1 MAAFETTA
9 RIPVGAPIPS
19 YSTLEDKVPLIL
31 NFRPDISFQ
40 SVTLRILGTALILGA
55 ALMWLM
61 PGVGGDTQ
69 IVMMKLGFSIFML
82 FCGLVVLMLNHPD
95 ARPDAYF
102 DPIRREVRVLQ
113 KNNKGRPQTV
123 LRRSYDSLGSV
134 RFLERSVEL
143 HDMDGRLLMRLT
155 LGSNEVRHA
164 LRLQLSGAVPIAS

>member
-1 MAAFETTA
+1 MAAFESTA
-9 RIPVGAPIPS
+9 RMPIGAPMQSFSAI
-19 YSTLEDKVPLIL
+19 EDSIPLIL

-40 SVTLRILGTALILGA
+40 SIFMRVLGTALILGA
-55 ALMWLM
+55 AIMWLM
-61 PGVGGDTQ
+61 PGAGGDVQ
-69 IVMMKLGFSIFML
+69 IVMMKLGFSVFML
-82 FCGLVVLMLNHPD
+82 FCGMVVLMLNHPD

-123 LRRSYDSLGSV
+123 LRRGYDSLGSV
-134 RFLERSVEL
+134 RFHERSVEL

-164 LRLQLSGAVPIAS
+164 LRLQLSGAVPISS